1 MWFFT
6 SAADKANENL
16 KTGGEDLV
24 GFMFLFSFS
33 IAKFYRKKIIDLKN
47 AKNK

>member
-1 MWFFT
+1 M
-6 SAADKANENL
+6 KIL
-16 KTGGEDLV
+16 KLGGEDLV